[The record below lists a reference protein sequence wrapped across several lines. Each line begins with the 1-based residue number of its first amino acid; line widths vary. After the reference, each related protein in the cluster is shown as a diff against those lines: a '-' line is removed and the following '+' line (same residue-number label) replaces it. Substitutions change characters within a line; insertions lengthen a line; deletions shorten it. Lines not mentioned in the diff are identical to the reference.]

1 MTDLTFQL
9 TKKRGESLG
18 IGFRKLTKPPHCEV
32 NVLVENG
39 VAATSGLIHPG
50 DILLSVDGVNVQ
62 HLNPNEV
69 GGVLARH
76 SADSSTITL
85 EVRRHVANGNMNN
98 TSTEVDSRN
107 EGSLTPDIQPTMD
120 MDSDVDESPDSQA
133 GCTSNGHPTIVVEPH
148 SPPAPDCVSPIVD
161 APVPETSAIG
171 WNGHQRGG
179 QRSRKVNIMLPQSGL
194 SQIQEATDGD
204 ARENVTP
211 HSLNV
216 QGQAE
221 HHRHS
226 LTPEAVRKPLLNM
239 RNSKSLDLANLPQW
253 RAGKNSQQSITM
265 HNLLDGTEMADRL
278 HTNGIQVCG
287 VLFCYAVWVVELITP
302 SLPYSKFVVSS
313 QCSVQLAFC
322 LLAKHVLL
330 ALLGGIGNGGCFAQ

>member
-1 MTDLTFQL
+1 MTDLTFHL

-39 VAATSGLIHPG
+39 VAAMSGLICPG

-120 MDSDVDESPDSQA
+120 MDSDVDESPESQA
-133 GCTSNGHPTIVVEPH
+133 NGHPTIVVEPH

-171 WNGHQRGG
+171 WNSHHRGGG
-179 QRSRKVNIMLPQSGL
+179 QRSRKLNMMHNQGAL
-194 SQIQEATDGD
+194 SQIQETTDGD

-216 QGQAE
+216 QVE
-221 HHRHS
+221 HHRHNS
-226 LTPEAVRKPLLNM
+226 LTPEAVRKPFLNL
-239 RNSKSLDLANLPQW
+239 RSSKSLDLANLPQW
-253 RAGKNSQQSITM
+253 RAGKGSQQSITM

-278 HTNGIQVCG
+278 HTSGIQVCG
-287 VLFCYAVWVVELITP
+287 VVFSCV
-302 SLPYSKFVVSS
+302 
-313 QCSVQLAFC
+313 
-322 LLAKHVLL
+322 
-330 ALLGGIGNGGCFAQ
+330 